1 MALRSIRTE
10 GDPDLLK
17 KSRPVEK
24 FDRRLQMLIEDM
36 FDTMYDAEGCGLAA
50 VQVGV
55 LRRLVVIDMGEEGER
70 LVLINPEIIET
81 QGEVREAEG
90 CLSIPG
96 KRGVVCR
103 PGKVTVKALD
113 ENGKEF
119 IRTGTGLLARA
130 MCHEIDHL
138 DGILYSS
145 KVERWLAP
153 GEGE

>member
-1 MALRSIRTE
+1 MALRSIRVE

-24 FDRRLQMLIEDM
+24 FDHRLEMLIEDM

-55 LRRLVVIDMGEEGER
+55 LRRVVVIDTGEAGEK
-70 LVLINPEIIET
+70 LVLINPEIVATE
-81 QGEVREAEG
+81 GEEHEAEG

-96 KRGVVCR
+96 KRGIVCR
-103 PGKVTVKALD
+103 PTQVTVKALN
-113 ENGKEF
+113 EKGEEYT
-119 IRTGTGLLARA
+119 RTGTGLLARA

-138 DGILYSS
+138 DGILYSQ
-145 KVERWLAP
+145 KVEKWLAP
-153 GEGE
+153 GEA

>member
-1 MALRSIRTE
+1 MALRSIRVE

-24 FDRRLQMLIEDM
+24 FDHRLEMLIEDM

-55 LRRLVVIDMGEEGER
+55 LRRVVVIDTGEAGEK
-70 LVLINPEIIET
+70 LVLINPEIVATE
-81 QGEVREAEG
+81 GEEHEAEG

-96 KRGVVCR
+96 KRGIVCR
-103 PGKVTVKALD
+103 PTKVTVKALN
-113 ENGKEF
+113 EKGEEF
-119 IRTGTGLLARA
+119 TRTGTGLLAQA

-138 DGILYSS
+138 DGILYSQ
-145 KVERWLAP
+145 KVEKWLVP
-153 GEGE
+153 GEA

>member
-1 MALRSIRTE
+1 MALRSIRVE

-24 FDRRLQMLIEDM
+24 FDHRLEMLIEDM

-55 LRRLVVIDMGEEGER
+55 LRRVVVIDTGEAGEK
-70 LVLINPEIIET
+70 LVLINPEIVATE
-81 QGEVREAEG
+81 GEEHEAEG

-96 KRGVVCR
+96 KRGIVCR
-103 PGKVTVKALD
+103 PTKVTVKALN
-113 ENGKEF
+113 EKGEEF
-119 IRTGTGLLARA
+119 TRTGIGLLAQA

-138 DGILYSS
+138 DGILYSQ
-145 KVERWLAP
+145 KVEKWLVP
-153 GEGE
+153 GEA

>member
-55 LRRLVVIDMGEEGER
+55 LRRLVVIDTGEEGER

>member
-1 MALRSIRTE
+1 MALRSIRVE

-24 FDRRLQMLIEDM
+24 FDHRLEMLIEDM

-55 LRRLVVIDMGEEGER
+55 LRRVVVIDTGEAGEK
-70 LVLINPEIIET
+70 LVLINPEIVATE
-81 QGEVREAEG
+81 GEEHEAEG

-96 KRGVVCR
+96 KRGIVCR
-103 PGKVTVKALD
+103 PTKVTVKALN
-113 ENGKEF
+113 EKGKEF
-119 IRTGTGLLARA
+119 TRTGTGLLAQA

-138 DGILYSS
+138 DGILYSQ
-145 KVERWLAP
+145 KVEKWLVP
-153 GEGE
+153 GEA

>member
-1 MALRSIRTE
+1 MALRSIRFE

-24 FDRRLQMLIEDM
+24 FDHRLEMLIEDM

-55 LRRLVVIDMGEEGER
+55 LRRVVVIDTGEAGEK
-70 LVLINPEIIET
+70 LVLINPEIVATE
-81 QGEVREAEG
+81 GEEHEAEG

-96 KRGVVCR
+96 KRGIVCR
-103 PGKVTVKALD
+103 PTKVTVKALN
-113 ENGKEF
+113 EKGEEYT
-119 IRTGTGLLARA
+119 RTGTGLLARA

-138 DGILYSS
+138 DGILYSQ
-145 KVERWLAP
+145 KVEKWLAP
-153 GEGE
+153 GEA